1 MVRAP
6 LFVPI
11 YFNKMPFYN
20 KRFLSGN
27 PDMLYWKGAEEKQAG
42 VSEATDIYIKNEPE
56 KERWTNENS
65 SL

>member
-27 PDMLYWKGAEEKQAG
+27 PDMLYWKGAEEKQARG
-42 VSEATDIYIKNEPE
+42 ERESARKNR
-56 KERWTNENS
+56 KKSKRA
-65 SL
+65 